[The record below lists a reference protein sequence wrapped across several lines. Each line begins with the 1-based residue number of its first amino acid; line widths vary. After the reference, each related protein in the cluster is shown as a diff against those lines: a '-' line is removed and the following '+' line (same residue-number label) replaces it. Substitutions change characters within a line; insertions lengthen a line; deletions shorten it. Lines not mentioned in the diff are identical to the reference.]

1 MQNRVA
7 VISAII
13 ENPASVE
20 PLNRLLSNYRS
31 FIIGRLGL
39 PYREKGVNIV
49 TIVVDA
55 PAEAIA
61 ELTEK
66 IGALDGASASYACSK
81 EK

>member
-1 MQNRVA
+1 MKRNVA

-20 PLNRLLSNYRS
+20 ELNRLLTSYRD

-39 PYREKGVNIV
+39 PYREKDISIV
-49 TIVVDA
+49 TVVLDA
-55 PAEAIA
+55 PADVIA
-61 ELTEK
+61 ALTEK
-66 IGALDGASASYACSK
+66 IGALDGAAASTACAA